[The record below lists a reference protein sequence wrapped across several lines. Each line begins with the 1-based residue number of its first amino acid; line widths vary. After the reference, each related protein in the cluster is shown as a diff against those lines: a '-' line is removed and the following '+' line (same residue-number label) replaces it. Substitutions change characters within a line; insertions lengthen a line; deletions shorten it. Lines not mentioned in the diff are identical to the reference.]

1 MIRIYLIAMLTATLI
16 AVIIFLCISLSKPKE
31 SFIGDD
37 PPLSGDVLLADNKG
51 SLTTYPLKDL
61 ISSIKSSVT
70 ELQKQLTATQSDLT
84 SLHTTVSDNL
94 THAYDYTDQKSNTLS
109 AQITSDLAALDQ
121 KYQPKGDY
129 ISKGQSIAIKSKV
142 NDAPGRDPSYPPV
155 ESWLANGAGDKFQV
169 GTKWVNPAVLSSD
182 PPKDTH
188 TCDRMWQIFPWPHC

>member
-61 ISSIKSSVT
+61 ISSIESSVT

-84 SLHTTVSDNL
+84 SFKDTITKTVSDNL

-109 AQITSDLAALDQ
+109 AQITAGLALKQDT
-121 KYQPKGDY
+121 GDY
-129 ISKGQSIAIKSKV
+129 ISSGQPIAIKSKV
-142 NDAPGRDPSYPPV
+142 NDAPGREHLPPI
-155 ESWLANGAGDKFQV
+155 ESWLANGAGVQFKV
-169 GTKWVNPAVLSSD
+169 GTKSVNPAVLSPD

-188 TCDRMWQIFPWPHC
+188 TCDRMWQIFPWKHC

>member
-1 MIRIYLIAMLTATLI
+1 MIRIYLISMLTATLI

-84 SLHTTVSDNL
+84 SFKDTITKTVSDNL
-94 THAYDYTDQKSNTLS
+94 QQANNYTDQQSNALS
-109 AQITSDLAALDQ
+109 AQITSELANKQPTGNYLSDGQKIKIQSAL
-121 KYQPKGDY
+121 PT
-129 ISKGQSIAIKSKV
+129 
-142 NDAPGRDPSYPPV
+142 PGPIPEWPT
-155 ESWLANGAGDKFQV
+155 ETWLANGAGIRYKTDKGQ
-169 GTKWVNPAVLSSD
+169 WVNPAYLSLD
-182 PPKDTH
+182 PPQGPH
-188 TCDRMWQIFPWPHC
+188 TLDREWFIYYA